1 MRGIESTLL
10 DFSRFDEI
18 IAVKND
24 LVHMPSA
31 IVLANSEI
39 GKESEI
45 IDVLAKFKEIEETY
59 LVYGVYD
66 IVMRVNSETME
77 DLETIITQK
86 IRMIPSIRST
96 LTLIVSRLG
105 K

>member
-1 MRGIESTLL
+1 MKGIESTSW

-45 IDVLAKFKEIEETY
+45 IDALAKFKEIEETY

-66 IVMRVNSETME
+66 IVMRINSETME

-86 IRMIPSIRST
+86 VRLIPSIRST
-96 LTLIVSRLG
+96 LTLIVSRRG